1 MTSPAPEPEG
11 ATSLDPDALEGLR
24 FRHISTRGEL
34 DELEQVNIESGL
46 IWLGRRRKTNVL
58 TEQFMRQLHLRMF
71 GDVWKWAG
79 KFRRSE
85 TNIGIDPA
93 HIAVQLRMLLDDAGY
108 WAANATYPPLEA
120 GARFHHRLVQIH
132 AFPNGNGRHG
142 RIAAD
147 LYLTDRFGHAP
158 IDWAAGH
165 NLQQSSQRR
174 DAYISALKAADAGD
188 YRPLLAFVG
197 LASADFAA
205 SQAR

>member
-1 MTSPAPEPEG
+1 MTSATLEPEG
-11 ATSLDPDALEGLR
+11 ATPLDPDETEGLR

-46 IWLGRRRKTNVL
+46 IWLSRRRRTDVL
-58 TEQFMRQLHLRMF
+58 TEQFMRQLHRRLF
-71 GDVWKWAG
+71 GEVWKWAG
-79 KFRRSE
+79 QFRRTE
-85 TNIGIDPA
+85 KTIGIDPVQ
-93 HIAVQLRMLLDDAGY
+93 ISIQLRMLLGDASY
-108 WAANATYPPLEA
+108 WAANSTYPALEA

-147 LYLTDRFGHAP
+147 LYLADRFDHAP

-165 NLQQSSQRR
+165 DLQHSSERR
-174 DAYISALKAADAGD
+174 DAYVTALRAGDAGD

-197 LASADFAA
+197 L
-205 SQAR
+205 